1 MNHKLYFRGKK
12 EKKKRRKQC
21 CPTRK
26 ELAARMRNPIGVTAS
41 AEEAGHLRASA
52 SSGRQIT
59 SSCICPYCAHGKAA
73 ASPAHAL
80 GLPAGY
86 TGLGGTVRAANSER
100 CADCVPMGGSW
111 HCRIL
116 QPGFSTLPAILG
128 VLLSAPPCLGMR
140 ISLVPSPQA
149 RLVVQKGDR
158 SCGCVGANS
167 CIGHWCNPSHAWEPC
182 ARR

>member
-1 MNHKLYFRGKK
+1 MNHKLHFRGKK

-26 ELAARMRNPIGVTAS
+26 ELAVRMRNPIGVTAS
-41 AEEAGHLRASA
+41 AKEAGHLRASA

-73 ASPAHAL
+73 ASPARAL

-86 TGLGGTVRAANSER
+86 MGLGGTVRAANSER
-100 CADCVPMGGSW
+100 CADYVPMGIAAS
-111 HCRIL
+111 L
-116 QPGFSTLPAILG
+116 EPGCSTLPAILG
-128 VLLSAPPCLGMR
+128 VLLSAPPYLGMR
-140 ISLVPSPQA
+140 ISLIPGPQA

-158 SCGCVGANS
+158 SCGYVGANPY
-167 CIGHWCNPSHAWEPC
+167 IGQRCNPSHAWEPC
-182 ARR
+182 ACR